1 MTYQDYQRRELLK
14 TIGICVTTFA
24 GIILLAIG
32 YCTLLN
38 SANVKVETRCTAQG
52 GQVLVTPG
60 EVSRCL
66 LPTAR

>member
-1 MTYQDYQRRELLK
+1 MTYQTRQMFDQIATYAL
-14 TIGICVTTFA
+14 VA
-24 GIILLAIG
+24 GIIMLMAVG
-32 YCTLLN
+32 VATLTNL
-38 SANVKVETRCTAQG
+38 ANVKIEARCIEQG

>member
-1 MTYQDYQRRELLK
+1 MTYQDYQRRELLR
-14 TIGICVTTFA
+14 TIGICSAIFA
-24 GIILLAIG
+24 AIILLAVG
-32 YCTLLN
+32 YWTLLN
-38 SANVKVETRCTAQG
+38 RANDRIESRCTAQG